1 MWLVTVFCCVYRVVS
16 LTGGVMACS
25 DGEYNATVNLVVAM
39 LSYSKSDIM

>member
-16 LTGGVMACS
+16 LTGGVKACS
-25 DGEYNATVNLVVAM
+25 DGEYNATVNFVVAM